1 MKILI
6 CGYGNIGKHT
16 YNEFS
21 SLSKDIYIY
30 DKYKDPSINGFYKN
44 TDLQII
50 NESELISTY
59 FNYAFVC
66 VPTEMNIDGSAN
78 VSEIFDIVPKI
89 NAKVIII
96 KSAVPVGTWQ
106 QLGQN
111 NVIISPEFYGT
122 TQHSLD
128 SPGFIILGGEDEA
141 QKAAAAIYNK
151 VKTGDFKYYY
161 PDAKTAELTKYME
174 NCWIATKVT
183 FCNEFATI
191 AEKFGID
198 YNKLRVCWVADERV
212 NPSHTYVY
220 PDKPYYDS
228 HCLNKD
234 IPALI
239 YQCKENNIDTPLM
252 DAVLDIKE
260 TRSRK
265 KFTL

>member
-6 CGYGNIGKHT
+6 CGYGNIGKHIFK
-16 YNEFS
+16 EFEKVS
-21 SLSKDIYIY
+21 SSITIY
-30 DKYKDPSINGFYKN
+30 DKYKEPYNNDKILEDFY
-44 TDLQII
+44 DI
-50 NESELISTY
+50 
-59 FNYAFVC
+59 AFIC
-66 VPTEMNIDGSAN
+66 VPTEKKDDGSADI
-78 VSEIFDIVPKI
+78 SEVIDITSRI
-89 NAKVIII
+89 HTDVIVI
-96 KSAVPVGTWQ
+96 KSAIPIGTCD
-106 QLGQN
+106 LLISKGIC
-111 NVIISPEFYGT
+111 NVVVSPEYYGT
-122 TQHSLD
+122 TQHSLE
-128 SPGFIILGGEDEA
+128 SPNFAILGG
-141 QKAAAAIYNK
+141 QKDLSVKVSRIYSR
-151 VKTGDFKYYY
+151 VKDGSFKFIFV
-161 PDAKTAELTKYME
+161 DAKTAELAKYME

-191 AEKFGID
+191 ANYFNINYEE
-198 YNKLRVCWVADERV
+198 LRECFIADERV
-212 NPSHTYVY
+212 SPSHTYVY

>member
-16 YNEFS
+16 YNEFYA
-21 SLSKDIYIY
+21 LKDNIYIY
-30 DKYKDPSINGFYKN
+30 DKYKNPSIDGFYWQ
-44 TDLQII
+44 TDLKVI
-50 NESELISTY
+50 NEQEMMNTY
-59 FNYAFVC
+59 FDYAFVC
-66 VPTEMNIDGSAN
+66 VPTEMNLDGSAD

-89 NAKVIII
+89 NANVIII

-111 NVIISPEFYGT
+111 NIIISPEFYGT
-122 TQHSLD
+122 TQHSLE
-128 SPGFIILGGEDEA
+128 SPNFIILGGEDKA
-141 QKAAAAIYNK
+141 QRAAAAIYSK
-151 VKTGDFKYYY
+151 VTTGDFCYYY

-191 AEKFGID
+191 AEHFDID
-198 YNKLRVCWVADERV
+198 YNKLRMCWIADERV
-212 NPSHTYVY
+212 SPSHTYVY
-220 PDKPYYDS
+220 PEQPYYNS

-239 YQCKENNIDTPLM
+239 AFCDANNIDTPLM
-252 DAVLDIKE
+252 DIVHQINKNKKDIK
-260 TRSRK
+260 
-265 KFTL
+265 

>member
-16 YNEFS
+16 YNEFYA
-21 SLSKDIYIY
+21 LKDSIYIY
-30 DKYKDPSINGFYKN
+30 DKYKNPSIDGFYLQ
-44 TDLQII
+44 TDLKVIDEEEMI
-50 NESELISTY
+50 KTH
-59 FNYAFVC
+59 FDYAFVC
-66 VPTEMNIDGSAN
+66 VPTEMKIDGSAD

-198 YNKLRVCWVADERV
+198 YNKLRMCWIADERV
-212 NPSHTYVY
+212 SPSHTYVY
-220 PDKPYYDS
+220 PEQPFYNS

-239 YQCKENNIDTPLM
+239 KFCDENDIDTPLM
-252 DAVLDIKE
+252 DSIDKINKD
-260 TRSRK
+260 RK
-265 KFTL
+265 QKTI